1 MTSTQ
6 LCLATGLVLALLLSL
21 ASADR
26 TDPPAAEVGDGV
38 LHHQPGAESRV
49 ISLLESFKERLR
61 GNKSISVAMLRGEK
75 VGRSELLSVLVYILR
90 TEMQRDDAAATLHK
104 QDTAEELYLFNLTV
118 GTLAAWIGSLLTA
131 ITAVCCVLKKRN
143 EVVRAMG
150 EDLHDLD
157 IAMANLRP
165 R

>member
-90 TEMQRDDAAATLHK
+90 TEMQRDDAWA
-104 QDTAEELYLFNLTV
+104 DPGLYQ
-118 GTLAAWIGSLLTA
+118 
-131 ITAVCCVLKKRN
+131 
-143 EVVRAMG
+143 EVNR
-150 EDLHDLD
+150 
-157 IAMANLRP
+157 
-165 R
+165 